1 MNYHITARLKRMD
14 ICIGQLISNL
24 LVGWHHVRDFASSNF
39 FTTISGTIFAAYA
52 GAFGAQKIIQ
62 KSNNK
67 EILLKEI
74 RNTNAAIMVAF
85 TICNFFLGLKKQHVK
100 SLKDNFDKQ
109 KEALIQFQQGFN
121 LGIIQKG
128 KTFHYTADFET
139 IPISPVPVD
148 VLQTLVFEKI
158 SVNGRPLSLTVTLN
172 QTAAHLADSIKY
184 RNQLIEKCRA
194 NSPLP
199 EDIKIQV
206 YFGMPDKNGHI
217 DNSYPSTI
225 EAIYHHTDSCIYF
238 SALLCQDLIEHG
250 EKIRK
255 IYVEKYSKHAP
266 TINKPDFTQPEKD
279 GLMPNSKDYEDWINM
294 FKKKGE

>member
-1 MNYHITARLKRMD
+1 MD
-14 ICIGQLISNL
+14 FCLDKLISYL
-24 LVGWHHVRDFASSNF
+24 LVSWHHIRDFASSNL

-100 SLKDNFDKQ
+100 SLKDTFDKQ
-109 KEALIQFQQGFN
+109 KESLVQFEQEYKLGKIPKGNTFN
-121 LGIIQKG
+121 
-128 KTFHYTADFET
+128 FTADFET

-158 SVNGRPLSLTVTLN
+158 SVDGRPLSLTTTLN
-172 QTAAHLADSIKY
+172 QTATHLADSIKY
-184 RNQLIEKCRA
+184 RNQLIEKFRA

-199 EDIKIQV
+199 DDFLVQV

-217 DNSYPSTI
+217 DNSYPSII
-225 EAIYHHTDSCIYF
+225 EAIYHYTDSCIYF
-238 SALLCQDLIEHG
+238 STRLCQDLIEHG
-250 EKIRK
+250 ERIKK
-255 IYVEKYSKHAP
+255 IYIEKYDKRVP
-266 TINKPDFTQPEKD
+266 TIKKLDFTQAEKE
-279 GLMPNSKDYEDWINM
+279 GLMPNSKDLEDWINM
-294 FKKKGE
+294 FKNKGE